1 VGKDNA
7 VAPDPDPRMGVMD
20 IDEARKRIRERSD
33 LNAFISISEESGH
46 GTLVAV
52 KDLVDVKGMATTAGG
67 IILPDVPAAADAPV
81 IKRIRAAGCLI
92 VGKANLHEFAYGV
105 TSVNPHYGTVRNP
118 HDPGRVAGGSSGGS
132 AVAVAAGMCDWAI
145 GSDTGGSIRIPCS
158 LCGVSGFKP
167 AFGSIDIGGV
177 IPLSKSLDTLG
188 PIAPDMASTARA
200 YTMMSGEDVPLDR
213 LSRPRL
219 GVPAG
224 WVRDLDSPTSAAWA
238 LVSQGLPEVQFMDHG
253 RLFEVGLTILLFEA
267 AAYHRRWATEFPDKY
282 GADVLRLIRR
292 GLEGPAV
299 DYGKATKE
307 RPRAR
312 WKGSTPWSCRP
323 LASSPPRWTPAR
335 KFASPWP
342 GSRDRSTRRTS
353 RSPCCLHRPAGCRSA
368 SRWSAAPTPKPC
380 APRCGWRGSGPGSRG
395 EVEGALPRDLQP
407 SRRGV

>member
-7 VAPDPDPRMGVMD
+7 VAPGPDPRMGVMD

-145 GSDTGGSIRIPCS
+145 GSDTGGSIRIPAS

-167 AFGSIDIGGV
+167 AFGSVDVGGV

-188 PIAPDMASTARA
+188 PIAPDIQSTARA

-219 GVPAG
+219 AVPAG

-292 GLEGPAV
+292 GLEVPAV

-307 RPRAR
+307 RQELELMAQNAMEGIDALVLPATGIVAPAVDAGQEVRE
-312 WKGSTPWSCRP
+312 P
-323 LASSPPRWTPAR
+323 LARFTRPFNTTHQPVAVLPAPAR
-335 KFASPWP
+335 GLPV
-342 GSRDRSTRRTS
+342 GIQVVGRTNAETL
-353 RSPCCLHRPAGCRSA
+353 R
-368 SRWSAAPTPKPC
+368 AAMWLEREW
-380 APRCGWRGSGPGSRG
+380 ARLER
-395 EVEGALPRDLQP
+395 
-407 SRRGV
+407 

>member
-1 VGKDNA
+1 MGKDNA
-7 VAPDPDPRMGVMD
+7 VAPGPDPRMGVMD

-145 GSDTGGSIRIPCS
+145 GSDTGGSIRIPAS

-177 IPLSKSLDTLG
+177 FPLSKSLDTLG

-219 GVPAG
+219 AVPAG

-238 LVSQGLPEVQFMDHG
+238 LVSQGLPEVQFMEHG

-267 AAYHRRWATEFPDKY
+267 AAYHRRWAAEFPDKY

-292 GLEGPAV
+292 GLEVPAV
-299 DYGKATKE
+299 DYEKATKE
-307 RPRAR
+307 RQELELMAQGAMEGIDALVLPATGIVAPAVDAGQEVRE
-312 WKGSTPWSCRP
+312 P
-323 LASSPPRWTPAR
+323 LARFTRPFNTTHQPVAVLPAPAR
-335 KFASPWP
+335 GLPV
-342 GSRDRSTRRTS
+342 GIQVVGRTNAETL
-353 RSPCCLHRPAGCRSA
+353 R
-368 SRWSAAPTPKPC
+368 AAMWLEREW
-380 APRCGWRGSGPGSRG
+380 ARLER
-395 EVEGALPRDLQP
+395 
-407 SRRGV
+407 

>member
-1 VGKDNA
+1 MGKDNA
-7 VAPDPDPRMGVMD
+7 VAPGPDPRMGVMD

-145 GSDTGGSIRIPCS
+145 GSDTGGSIRIPAS

-267 AAYHRRWATEFPDKY
+267 ASYHRRWATEFPDKY

-292 GLEGPAV
+292 GLEVPAV
-299 DYGKATKE
+299 DYEKATKE
-307 RPRAR
+307 RRELELMAQGAMEGIDALVLPATGIVAPAVDAGQEVRE
-312 WKGSTPWSCRP
+312 P
-323 LASSPPRWTPAR
+323 LARFTRPFNTTHQPVAVLPAPAR
-335 KFASPWP
+335 GLPV
-342 GSRDRSTRRTS
+342 GIQVVGRTNAETL
-353 RSPCCLHRPAGCRSA
+353 R
-368 SRWSAAPTPKPC
+368 AAMWLEREW
-380 APRCGWRGSGPGSRG
+380 ARLER
-395 EVEGALPRDLQP
+395 
-407 SRRGV
+407 

>member
-1 VGKDNA
+1 MGKDNA
-7 VAPDPDPRMGVMD
+7 VAPGPDPRMGVMD

-67 IILPDVPAAADAPV
+67 IILPDVPAAADAPA

-145 GSDTGGSIRIPCS
+145 GSDTGGSIRIPAS

-167 AFGSIDIGGV
+167 AFGSVDVGGV

-219 GVPAG
+219 AVPAG

-267 AAYHRRWATEFPDKY
+267 AAYHRRWAAEFPDKY

-292 GLEGPAV
+292 GLEVPAV
-299 DYGKATKE
+299 DYEKATKE
-307 RPRAR
+307 RQELELMAQGAMEGIDALVLPATGIVAPAVDAGQEVRE
-312 WKGSTPWSCRP
+312 P
-323 LASSPPRWTPAR
+323 LARFTRPFNTTHQPVAVLPAPAR
-335 KFASPWP
+335 GLPV
-342 GSRDRSTRRTS
+342 GIQVVGRTNAETL
-353 RSPCCLHRPAGCRSA
+353 R
-368 SRWSAAPTPKPC
+368 AAMWLEREW
-380 APRCGWRGSGPGSRG
+380 ARLER
-395 EVEGALPRDLQP
+395 
-407 SRRGV
+407 